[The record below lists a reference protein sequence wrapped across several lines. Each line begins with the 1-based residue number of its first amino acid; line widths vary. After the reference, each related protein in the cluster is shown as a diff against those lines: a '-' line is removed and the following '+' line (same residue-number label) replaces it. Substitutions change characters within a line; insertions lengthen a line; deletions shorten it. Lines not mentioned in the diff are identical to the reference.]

1 MASADSLLVLRAL
14 GLGDLLTAVPALRAL
29 RRGFPDGDIALA
41 APAWLAPLVTLT
53 GAVDRL
59 VPTADMD
66 ELGLL
71 QPAPDLADQP
81 ARSWPAEHRCAAAFG
96 CWADR
101 EPSAPGPPRRGRT
114 RTGTTTSMRCVAG
127 VGWSRR
133 VGLLADPADL
143 QLDPPSTDAL
153 VTGAVVVHPGAS
165 SGSRRWPWRR
175 FATVAAVLAGRG
187 HHVVVTGTT
196 AEAELCR
203 DVVRGAELPAERDLA
218 GRLGLDEAAALIA
231 AASLVICG
239 DTGIAHLA
247 SAYATPSVLLF
258 GPTSPA
264 RWGPPSG
271 GPHTV
276 LWSGSVGDPHA
287 AQIDPGLASITVEQ
301 VLTAIDERLT
311 HANRLPTG
319 PAG

>member
-29 RRGFPDGDIALA
+29 RRGFPDADITLA

-59 VPTADMD
+59 LPTADMD
-66 ELGLL
+66 ELGPL
-71 QPAPDLADQP
+71 QPAPGLGINLHGRGPQSIAALRRSGA
-81 ARSWPAEHRCAAAFG
+81 ARIVSHRHP
-96 CWADR
+96 DH
-101 EPSAPGPPRRGRT
+101 PDVDGPDWDDDIHEVRRWCRLVQAT
-114 RTGTTTSMRCVAG
+114 
-127 VGWSRR
+127 
-133 VGLLADPADL
+133 GLLADPADL
-143 QLDPPSTDAL
+143 HLDLPSTDAL

-175 FATVAAVLAGRG
+175 FATVAALLAGRG

-203 DVVRGAELPAERDLA
+203 DLVRGAELPAERDLA
-218 GRLGLDEAAALIA
+218 GRLDLAEAAALIA

-287 AQIDPGLASITVEQ
+287 AEIDPGLASITVEQ
-301 VLTAIDERLT
+301 VITAIDERLP
-311 HANRLPTG
+311 HADRLPTG
-319 PAG
+319 RVG